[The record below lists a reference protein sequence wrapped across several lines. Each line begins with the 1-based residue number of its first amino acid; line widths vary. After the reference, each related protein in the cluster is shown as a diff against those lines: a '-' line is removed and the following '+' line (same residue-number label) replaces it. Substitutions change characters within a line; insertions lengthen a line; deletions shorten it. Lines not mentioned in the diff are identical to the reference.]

1 MAEVTET
8 SCSVERPPKTIP
20 TRSFVIGPRIAAGPA
35 LSLTRARARPYPDRV
50 SATLIDTCVSDDAS
64 AKEARLLARLA
75 ACESLIVAYSGG
87 VDSAYLA
94 WAAHRALGTR
104 ALAVTAVSPSYPRSH
119 REVASRVARQVGFAH
134 EWIDSHE
141 HERSEYARNSPD
153 RCYHCKTE
161 LFELLDALRRRRGFG
176 AVAYGI
182 NRDDT
187 GDFRPGHRA
196 ADEHSVL
203 SPLLDA
209 GLGKLEI
216 RALSAAVGLETAE
229 LPASACLSSR
239 VPYGMEVTPEK
250 LAQIDRAEDAL
261 RVLGYR
267 QLRVRHHGDLARVE
281 LARDEMPRAL
291 APEALRAISR
301 ALHDAGFRWVS
312 LDVDG
317 YRTGS
322 ANEVLQIAPPPAR

>member
-1 MAEVTET
+1 V
-8 SCSVERPPKTIP
+8 
-20 TRSFVIGPRIAAGPA
+20 
-35 LSLTRARARPYPDRV
+35 SLTLREARSYPAGVSTTLEATRA
-50 SATLIDTCVSDDAS
+50 SDDAR
-64 AKEARLLARLA
+64 AKEARLFARLA
-75 ACESLIVAYSGG
+75 ACESVVVAYSGG

-94 WAAHRALGTR
+94 WAAHRALGAR
-104 ALAVTAVSPSYPRSH
+104 ALAVTAISPSYPRSH
-119 REVASRVARQVGFAH
+119 RELAGRVARAIGFAH

-141 HERSEYARNSPD
+141 HERADYARNAPD

-161 LFELLDALRRRRGFG
+161 LFDLLDELCRKRGFE

-182 NRDDT
+182 NLDDT

-196 ADEHSVL
+196 ADEHRVL

-209 GLGKLEI
+209 GLGKSEI
-216 RALSAAVGLETAE
+216 RALSAAAGLETAE

-261 RVLGYR
+261 RALGYR

-281 LARDEMPRAL
+281 LAREELPRAL
-291 APEALRAISR
+291 APDALRALSR
-301 ALHDAGFRWVS
+301 AVHEAGFRWVA
-312 LDVDG
+312 LDADG

-322 ANEVLQIAPPPAR
+322 ANEVLQIAPPPGR

>member
-1 MAEVTET
+1 MA
-8 SCSVERPPKTIP
+8 
-20 TRSFVIGPRIAAGPA
+20 
-35 LSLTRARARPYPDRV
+35 L
-50 SATLIDTCVSDDAS
+50 
-64 AKEARLLARLA
+64 
-75 ACESLIVAYSGG
+75 SGG
-87 VDSAYLA
+87 VDSAVV
-94 WAAHRALGTR
+94 AAVARAALGDDVLAATVVSSAV
-104 ALAVTAVSPSYPRSH
+104 ALSEVGAA
-119 REVASRVARQVGFAH
+119 REVAQRIGLRHRWVRAEPLDEPRYRENG
-134 EWIDSHE
+134 
-141 HERSEYARNSPD
+141 PD

-161 LFELLDALRRRRGFG
+161 LFDLLDTLRAERGFG

-196 ADEHSVL
+196 ADEHRVL

-209 GLGKLEI
+209 ALGKLEI
-216 RALSAAVGLETAE
+216 RALSAAAGLETAE

-261 RVLGYR
+261 RQLGYR

-281 LARDEMPRAL
+281 LAREEMPRAL
-291 APEALRAISR
+291 APDALRAISR
-301 ALHDAGFRWVS
+301 ALHDAGFRWVA

-322 ANEVLQIAPPPAR
+322 ANEVLQISPPPPR

>member
-1 MAEVTET
+1 VT
-8 SCSVERPPKTIP
+8 RD
-20 TRSFVIGPRIAAGPA
+20 TRE
-35 LSLTRARARPYPDRV
+35 TRA
-50 SATLIDTCVSDDAS
+50 TDDGR
-64 AKEARLLARLA
+64 AKEAALLSRLER
-75 ACESLIVAYSGG
+75 CESLVVAYSGG

-94 WAAHRALGTR
+94 WAAHRALGER
-104 ALAVTAVSPSYPRSH
+104 ALAVTAISPSYPRSH
-119 REVASRVARQVGFAH
+119 REMAGRVAREVGFRH

-141 HERSEYARNSPD
+141 HERAEYARNAPD
-153 RCYHCKTE
+153 RCYFCKTE
-161 LFELLDALRRRRGFG
+161 LFDLLESLRAERGFG

-196 ADEHSVL
+196 AEEHRVL

-209 GLGKLEI
+209 GLGKQEI
-216 RALSAAVGLETAE
+216 RALSAAAGLQTAE

-261 RVLGYR
+261 RALGYR

-281 LARDEMPRAL
+281 LAREEMPRAL
-291 APEALRAISR
+291 EPAALREISR
-301 ALHDAGFRWVS
+301 AIHDSGFRWVA

-322 ANEVLQIAPPPAR
+322 ANEVLQIAPPAR

>member
-1 MAEVTET
+1 VSLLTLASGVTDD
-8 SCSVERPPKTIP
+8 
-20 TRSFVIGPRIAAGPA
+20 
-35 LSLTRARARPYPDRV
+35 ARA
-50 SATLIDTCVSDDAS
+50 
-64 AKEARLLARLA
+64 KETALLARLE
-75 ACESLIVAYSGG
+75 ACESVVVAYSGG

-94 WAAHRALGTR
+94 WAAHRALGSR
-104 ALAVTAVSPSYPRSH
+104 ALAVTAISPSYPRSH
-119 REVASRVARQVGFAH
+119 RETASRVARAVGFRH

-141 HERSEYARNSPD
+141 HERSEYARNAPD
-153 RCYHCKTE
+153 RCYFCKTE
-161 LFELLDALRRRRGFG
+161 LFELLESLRAARGIA

-196 ADEHSVL
+196 AQEHRVL
-203 SPLLDA
+203 SPLLDV

-216 RALSAAVGLETAE
+216 RTLSTAAGLETAE

-261 RVLGYR
+261 RALGYR

-281 LARDEMPRAL
+281 LAREEMPRAL
-291 APEALRAISR
+291 APEALRELSR
-301 ALHDAGFRWVS
+301 ALHDAGFRWVA

-322 ANEVLQIAPPPAR
+322 ANEVLQIAPPAR

>member
-1 MAEVTET
+1 MNTPGADRLDM
-8 SCSVERPPKTIP
+8 SD
-20 TRSFVIGPRIAAGPA
+20 
-35 LSLTRARARPYPDRV
+35 AR
-50 SATLIDTCVSDDAS
+50 
-64 AKEARLLARLA
+64 AKEAALLAQLGA
-75 ACESLIVAYSGG
+75 AGTLVVAYSGG

-94 WAAHRALGTR
+94 WAAHRALGER
-104 ALAVTAVSPSYPRSH
+104 AVAVTALSPSYPRSH
-119 REVASRVARQVGFAH
+119 RELAERTAKEVGFRH
-134 EWIDSHE
+134 EWIDSRE
-141 HERSEYARNSPD
+141 HENPDYARNAPD
-153 RCYHCKTE
+153 RCYFCKSE
-161 LFELLDALRRRRGFG
+161 LFDLLEELREARGIA

-196 ADEHSVL
+196 AEEHRVL

-216 RALSAAVGLETAE
+216 RALSAAAGLSAAE

-261 RVLGYR
+261 RALGYR

-281 LARDEMPRAL
+281 LARDEMERAL
-291 APEALRAISR
+291 TPEALREISR
-301 ALHDAGFRWVS
+301 RLHDAGFRWVS

-322 ANEVLQIAPPPAR
+322 ANEVLQIEPPRS

>member
-1 MAEVTET
+1 M
-8 SCSVERPPKTIP
+8 SQ
-20 TRSFVIGPRIAAGPA
+20 
-35 LSLTRARARPYPDRV
+35 LTLATDDARARQ
-50 SATLIDTCVSDDAS
+50 AA
-64 AKEARLLARLA
+64 LLERLA
-75 ACESLIVAYSGG
+75 ASESLVVAYSGG

-94 WAAHRALGTR
+94 WAAHRALGER
-104 ALAVTAVSPSYPRSH
+104 ALAITAVSPSYPRSH
-119 REVASRVARQVGFAH
+119 REMAARVAREVGFAH
-134 EWIDSHE
+134 EWIDSRE
-141 HERSEYARNSPD
+141 HERAEYARNAPD
-153 RCYHCKTE
+153 RCYFCKTE
-161 LFELLDALRRRRGFG
+161 LFELLEGLRAARGLA

-196 ADEHSVL
+196 AEEHRVL

-209 GLGKLEI
+209 GLGKAEI
-216 RALSAAVGLETAE
+216 RALSAAAGLPTAD

-239 VPYGMEVTPEK
+239 VPYGMEVTPAK

-261 RVLGYR
+261 RALGYQ

-281 LARDEMPRAL
+281 LARAEMARAL
-291 APEALRAISR
+291 SADGLRAISR
-301 ALHDAGFRWVS
+301 AVHGAGFRWVS

-322 ANEVLQIAPPPAR
+322 ANEVLQIQPAPRR

>member
-1 MAEVTET
+1 V
-8 SCSVERPPKTIP
+8 
-20 TRSFVIGPRIAAGPA
+20 
-35 LSLTRARARPYPDRV
+35 SLLTLDSRATDDARA
-50 SATLIDTCVSDDAS
+50 
-64 AKEARLLARLA
+64 KEKALLARLE
-75 ACESLIVAYSGG
+75 ACQSVVVAYSGG

-94 WAAHRALGTR
+94 WAAHRALGSR

-119 REVASRVARQVGFAH
+119 REMAGRVADAIGFRH

-141 HERSEYARNSPD
+141 HERGEYARNAPD
-153 RCYHCKTE
+153 RCYFCKTE
-161 LFELLDALRRRRGFG
+161 LFELLERLRGERGFA

-187 GDFRPGHRA
+187 SDFRPGHRA
-196 ADEHSVL
+196 AEEHRVL
-203 SPLLDA
+203 SPLLDVK
-209 GLGKLEI
+209 LGKLEI
-216 RALSAAVGLETAE
+216 RALSTAAGLETAE

-261 RVLGYR
+261 RALGYR

-281 LARDEMPRAL
+281 LAREEMPRAL
-291 APEALRAISR
+291 APDALRELSR
-301 ALHDAGFRWVS
+301 ALHDAGFRWVA

-322 ANEVLQIAPPPAR
+322 ANEVLQIAPPAR

>member
-1 MAEVTET
+1 MNTHA
-8 SCSVERPPKTIP
+8 S
-20 TRSFVIGPRIAAGPA
+20 
-35 LSLTRARARPYPDRV
+35 RA
-50 SATLIDTCVSDDAS
+50 TDDARD
-64 AKEARLLARLA
+64 KEAALLARLA
-75 ACESLIVAYSGG
+75 ACDSVVVAYSGG

-94 WAAHRALGTR
+94 WAAHRALGAR
-104 ALAVTAVSPSYPRSH
+104 ALAVTAISPSYPRSH
-119 REVASRVARQVGFAH
+119 REMAARVAGKIGFRH

-141 HERSEYARNSPD
+141 HERAEYARNAPD
-153 RCYHCKTE
+153 RCYFCKTE
-161 LFELLDALRRRRGFG
+161 LFDLLETLRARRGFG

-196 ADEHSVL
+196 AEEHRVL

-216 RALSAAVGLETAE
+216 RALSAAAGLETAE

-261 RVLGYR
+261 RALGYR

-281 LARDEMPRAL
+281 LAREEMPRAF
-291 APEALRAISR
+291 APDALRAISR
-301 ALHDAGFRWVS
+301 AMHDAGFRWVA

>member
-1 MAEVTET
+1 M
-8 SCSVERPPKTIP
+8 
-20 TRSFVIGPRIAAGPA
+20 
-35 LSLTRARARPYPDRV
+35 RA
-50 SATLIDTCVSDDAS
+50 TDDAR
-64 AKEARLLARLA
+64 AKEAGLLARLA
-75 ACESLIVAYSGG
+75 ACESVVVAYSGG

-94 WAAHRALGTR
+94 WAAHRALGAR
-104 ALAVTAVSPSYPRSH
+104 ALAVTAISPSYPRSH
-119 REVASRVARQVGFAH
+119 REIAGRVAREIGFAH

-141 HERSEYARNSPD
+141 HESADYARNAPD

-161 LFELLDALRRRRGFG
+161 LFDLLDDLRAKRGFE

-196 ADEHSVL
+196 ADEHRVL

-209 GLGKLEI
+209 GLGKGEI
-216 RALSAAVGLETAE
+216 RALSAAAGLETAE

-261 RVLGYR
+261 RALGYR

-281 LARDEMPRAL
+281 LAREEMPRAL
-291 APEALRAISR
+291 APDALRALSR
-301 ALHDAGFRWVS
+301 AVHEAGFRWVAV
-312 LDVDG
+312 DADG
-317 YRTGS
+317 YRMGS
-322 ANEVLQIAPPPAR
+322 ANEVLQIALPPGR